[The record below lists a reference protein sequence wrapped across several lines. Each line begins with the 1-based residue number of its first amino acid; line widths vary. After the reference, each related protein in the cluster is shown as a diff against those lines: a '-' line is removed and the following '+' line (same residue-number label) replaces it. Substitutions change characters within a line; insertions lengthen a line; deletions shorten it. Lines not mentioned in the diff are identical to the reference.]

1 MQIPPALSALAAAAG
16 VAPATAAGDWKA
28 AQGFAAMAAGE
39 LLRPMFA
46 TVDLSRSRFGGG
58 AGEAAWTPILVQAI
72 GHEIAGRGGFGIADS
87 VFRELL
93 REQHSADAGAAAS
106 TFPGVGGKS

>member
-1 MQIPPALSALAAAAG
+1 MQIPPALSALAAAGG
-16 VAPATAAGDWKA
+16 VPAAMAAKDWKA
-28 AQGFAAMAAGE
+28 AEGFTAMAVGE
-39 LLRPMFA
+39 LLQPMFA

-72 GHEIAGRGGFGIADS
+72 GREIAGRGGFGIAES

-93 REQHSADAGAAAS
+93 REQRPQGGALTS
-106 TFPGVGGKS
+106 FSSPDSGGKP